1 MDEERLPLTAAL
13 PVQALNGGLFLS
25 RGIGRHP
32 VRTIDSYEMIV
43 VQSGTLGIFE
53 EDRRFDVEAGQ
64 ALLLR
69 PHRKHGGTKTYP
81 ADLSFYWVHFRLH
94 GDMPAGAPPLF
105 ELAQLT
111 TLSEPEPVIELFRRF
126 LDRQEQGR
134 RNKLP
139 LDLLMLEMLSEI
151 AGTSDERELESSRT
165 NALAARADSLLRTHF
180 HEPVSTAWLAERL
193 GCNPDYLG
201 RVYHRRYV
209 RTLTDALHEYRL
221 KHACQLLLEGT
232 GNIDEIARRSGYA
245 DAAYFRRMFKR
256 YKGVAPSHYKKK
268 FSLVHVNTE

>member
-1 MDEERLPLTAAL
+1 MTEERLPLAAAL
-13 PVQALNGGLFLS
+13 PVQALNAGLFMS

-32 VRTIDSYEMIV
+32 VRTIDSYEIIV
-43 VQSGTLGIFE
+43 VQSGTLGIHE

-69 PHRKHGGTKTYP
+69 PRRKHGGTKPYG
-81 ADLSFYWVHFRLH
+81 ADLSFYWIHFRLRE
-94 GDMPAGAPPLF
+94 DMPAGAVPLF

-126 LDRQEQGR
+126 LDQQEQGR
-134 RNKLP
+134 RNPLL
-139 LDLLMLEMLSEI
+139 LDLLMLELLCEI
-151 AGTSDERELESSRT
+151 AGADAARAQESGRT

-180 HEPVSTAWLAERL
+180 HEPVSTASIAERL
-193 GCNPDYLG
+193 GYNPDYLG
-201 RVYHRRYV
+201 RVYHRRYA

-232 GNIDEIARRSGYA
+232 GNIDEVALRSGYA
-245 DAAYFRRMFKR
+245 DAAYFRRVFKR
-256 YKGVAPSHYKKK
+256 YKGVAPSHYKRKY
-268 FSLVHVNTE
+268 SLIHVNTE